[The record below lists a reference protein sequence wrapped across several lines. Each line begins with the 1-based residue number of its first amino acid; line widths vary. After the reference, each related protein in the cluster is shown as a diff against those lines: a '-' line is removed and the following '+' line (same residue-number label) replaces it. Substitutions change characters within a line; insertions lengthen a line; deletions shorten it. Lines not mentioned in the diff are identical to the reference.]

1 MRMQPLG
8 LSVGLPMGP
17 RNAVLGGGD
26 ACGRQHW
33 GLRWSSLWGHETC
46 EGCAEVGVGDACGR
60 QHWGL
65 RWNSLWGHDEND
77 GGDDQQ
83 ESEKR
88 EAEEWHSETELRPS
102 RTIEGR
108 RTGGGDGRGG
118 GKGRHNDLTTM
129 TWTRNNT
136 TRWYVDGYVDGCGW
150 LVGWLCG
157 WLWMVIGW
165 FFDGCG

>member
-1 MRMQPLG
+1 MTH
-8 LSVGLPMGP
+8 
-17 RNAVLGGGD
+17 AGGGTG
-26 ACGRQHW
+26 AFGGAPYGATKRVRGVPNWVCGTHAGGSTGAFGGAPYGATKRV
-33 GLRWSSLWGHETC
+33 R
-46 EGCAEVGVGDACGR
+46 GVPKWVLGDACGR

-88 EAEEWHSETELRPS
+88 EAEEWHSETELRPT

-118 GKGRHNDLTTM
+118 GKGATT
-129 TWTRNNT
+129 
-136 TRWYVDGYVDGCGW
+136 
-150 LVGWLCG
+150 
-157 WLWMVIGW
+157 
-165 FFDGCG
+165 